1 MRVRGLTLAS
11 LFLFLF
17 AAAILPAV
25 AQTLLATVPVEQGA
39 YYLATNPVTNK
50 TYVANY
56 CGNDPSCANLG
67 TVSVINGLTNT
78 VDATITVG
86 IHPAF
91 VLINPL
97 TNKIYVTNRRDG
109 TVSVINGATNV
120 VTATIPVGAHPT
132 YGDINVLT
140 NRIYVV
146 NNGNGQGTT
155 MSVIDGHADS
165 VVATVTVGNY
175 PQSASVNPV
184 TNKIYVVN
192 YCGNQF
198 GCNAT
203 PANGTVSVVDGA
215 TNTVT
220 ATVTVGVGAA
230 LVFADSATNKVW
242 VMNSCGSSLPCD
254 ADPNGNGN
262 YVGSVTQI
270 DGVTLATTT
279 ANTGKGAGAMAYN
292 PVANKAYVSNSTDNT
307 ETFIDGV
314 TLATQTVNV
323 GLTPADV
330 EVNPVTNKIYVC
342 NSGASTVTTIDG
354 TTLATTTIGVGNTPV
369 ESWVNPA
376 TDRVYVSNTGDQTVS
391 VLGGV
396 PPNALQFVPVI
407 PCRLVDTRPGNGG
420 SGPIPAGTS
429 EDFPIPQLGGC
440 NIPDTAAAYSL
451 NVSVVPA
458 SILGYLT
465 IWPTGERQ
473 PIVATLNSLDGR
485 IKADAAIVP
494 AGYQGAVSIYVTNT
508 TNVILDINGY
518 FAPVSGST
526 LAFYPLTP
534 CRVADTRNS
543 GFPQGLGPP
552 FLPGHTERQFPI
564 LNATTCN
571 IPTSAEAYS
580 LNFSVVPHGGL
591 GYLTVWPTGQTRPL
605 VSTLNDVPG
614 TIIANAAIVPA
625 GTGGDVSVYPSN
637 DTDVIIDINGYF
649 GPAGPGGLSLY
660 PVAPCRVIDTR
671 AVGSGQPFTGTLS
684 PPVDVVDSPC
694 LTPATAKAYVFNATV
709 VPSGALGYLTLWP
722 DGETRPTVSTLNAL
736 DGSIT
741 NNMAIVP
748 TSNGKVDAFAAG
760 ITQLILDISSYFA
773 P

>member
-1 MRVRGLTLAS
+1 MRVRDFTLAY
-11 LFLFLF
+11 LVTFLF

-25 AQTLLATVPVEQGA
+25 AETLLATVPVGQDA
-39 YYLATNPVTNK
+39 LYLAADPVTNK
-50 TYVANY
+50 IYVANT
-56 CGNDPSCANLG
+56 CGNDPSCGTGPG
-67 TVSVINGLTNT
+67 TVTVINGLTNT
-78 VDATITVG
+78 VDTTVTVG
-86 IHPAF
+86 GHPEF
-91 VLINPL
+91 LVINPV
-97 TNKIYVTNRRDG
+97 TNKIYVSNRHDN
-109 TVSVINGATNV
+109 TVSVINGATQTV
-120 VTATIPVGAHPT
+120 IATISVGSHPT
-132 YGDINVLT
+132 YGDINILT

-146 NNGNGQGTT
+146 NNGNGHGTT

-165 VVATVTVGNY
+165 VVATVTVGNF
-175 PQSASVNPV
+175 PQAASVNPV
-184 TNKIYVVN
+184 TNKIYVAN
-192 YCGNQF
+192 FCGNDAS
-198 GCNAT
+198 CNSG
-203 PANGTVSVVDGA
+203 GTVSVIDGA

-220 ATVTVGVGAA
+220 HTVAVGKGPG
-230 LVFADSATNKVW
+230 LIFADPATNKVW
-242 VMNSCGSSLPCD
+242 VLNSCGTSLACVL
-254 ADPNGNGN
+254 NGDNSH
-262 YVGSVTQI
+262 VIGSVTQI
-270 DGVTLATTT
+270 DGATLATST
-279 ANTGKGAGAMAYN
+279 ANTGQGSGAMAYN

-314 TLATQTVNV
+314 TLATNTVVVGQT
-323 GLTPADV
+323 PYDV

-342 NSGASTVTTIDG
+342 NNAGNSVTTIDG
-354 TTLATTTIGVGNTPV
+354 TTLATTTIGVGVGPV

-376 TDRVYVSNTGDQTVS
+376 TDRVYVSNTGDTTVS
-391 VLGGV
+391 VLGGI
-396 PPNALQFVPVI
+396 PPSALQFVPVT

-420 SGPIPAGTS
+420 NGPIPANSS

-440 NIPDTAAAYSL
+440 HIPTTAAAYSL

-465 IWPTGERQ
+465 IWPTGQRQ

-534 CRVADTRNS
+534 CRVADTRNAS
-543 GFPQGLGPP
+543 FPQGLGPP

-564 LNATTCN
+564 LNATSCN
-571 IPTSAEAYS
+571 IPSSAEAYS

-591 GYLTVWPTGQTRPL
+591 GYLTVWPTGETRPV

-614 TIIANAAIVPA
+614 TIIANAALVPS

-637 DTDVIIDINGYF
+637 DTDLIIDINGYF
-649 GPAGPGGLSLY
+649 APAGPGGLSLY
-660 PVAPCRVIDTR
+660 PSAPCRVIDTR
-671 AVGSGQPFTGTLS
+671 NVGNGQPFTGTLT
-684 PPVDVVDSPC
+684 PPVDVVNSPC

-709 VPSGALGYLTLWP
+709 VPTGGLGYLTLWP
-722 DGETRPTVSTLNAL
+722 DGEPKPLVSTLNAL

-748 TSNGKVDAFAAG
+748 SNNGKVDAYASG
-760 ITQLILDISSYFA
+760 LTQLILDISSYFA